1 MNLREEIEK
10 FLIPTGEAHH
20 SKSVI
25 TQYHIDEII
34 ALAESYAKEKAW
46 GIWKYLDKQ
55 VCRYGGFPFI
65 EEKSRELFEAEY
77 AAQIEELKKEEPK

>member
-1 MNLREEIEK
+1 MNMKEEILKKELLGGGSSNYEGSGLLK
-10 FLIPTGEAHH
+10 VDDAVEIAEA
-20 SKSVI
+20 
-25 TQYHIDEII
+25 
-34 ALAESYAKEKAW
+34 YAKERAW